1 MEPKFP
7 QSTYDPLLHQW
18 QGQTPVHETVTQE
31 VPSETI
37 LSTPAEVPAVPAPV
51 AQVVETPVHEASP
64 FTVTAKTVT
73 IYHGGGELPNTGLL
87 STHRIHLDKNGVE
100 HIYWKKVMRPLP
112 TLNVQIVSRTTIRSK

>member
-18 QGQTPVHETVTQE
+18 QGPAVKATPT
-31 VPSETI
+31 ETI
-37 LSTPAEVPAVPAPV
+37 PSTPAEVPAVPAPEP
-51 AQVVETPVHEASP
+51 VVEKVPAHEASP

-87 STHRIHLDKNGVE
+87 STHRVHLDKNGVE

-112 TLNVQIVSRTTIRSK
+112 TLNVQVVGRATIRST